1 MNCGNSFFTC
11 FFNSGKVRLHKM
23 LASKGVD
30 TEKIWKDVAT
40 GLDNI
45 DAISKGLNEKL
56 MLNDVQG
63 N

>member
-1 MNCGNSFFTC
+1 
-11 FFNSGKVRLHKM
+11 M

-30 TEKIWKDVAT
+30 TEKIWKDAAT

>member
-1 MNCGNSFFTC
+1 
-11 FFNSGKVRLHKM
+11 M

-30 TEKIWKDVAT
+30 TEKTWKDVAR
-40 GLDNI
+40 GLDNT

-56 MLNDVQG
+56 MLKDVQG